1 LFILLRGI
9 ITIATIII
17 TIAIAIA
24 YILPTTTVTEEIPF
38 DVHPPP
44 HQRGATSHHDCGL
57 AAAGQHHA
65 PLATG
70 KQSGGCKTS
79 SFQWKDG
86 GDEHVC

>member
-79 SFQWKDG
+79 SFQ
-86 GDEHVC
+86 